1 MLRTDTPLN
10 EIIEAVI
17 VRLKTISAKKDS
29 EFLTTPKWVG
39 RLPLAGDFA
48 GRQKPVL
55 SVSVGSWEAE
65 AQAANRFDGVL
76 TIQVHCITEN
86 TDDAERELLRLVS
99 DAMLALNRD
108 ITLSGE
114 AIYLFPRMFE
124 PNVDLSN
131 RSGLAVAT
139 ITFECRY
146 RFDSTAP

>member
-1 MLRTDTPLN
+1 MPRTDSPLN
-10 EIIEAVI
+10 ALVEAIIA
-17 VRLKTISAKKDS
+17 RLKTISSKKDS
-29 EFLTTPKWVG
+29 AFLTTPKWVG

-55 SVSVGSWEAE
+55 SVSVGSWEVE
-65 AQAANRFDGVL
+65 PQAASRFDGVL

-86 TDDAERELLRLVS
+86 TDDAERELLRLIS
-99 DAMLALNRD
+99 DAILALNRD
-108 ITLSGE
+108 ITLGGE

-124 PNVDLSN
+124 PNIDLSN